1 MLLFL
6 LKKYAM
12 SKVVLGYLLGNLI
25 LLVISYFIGQ
35 VLATLLPEWFLGVLG
50 ILPIYMAFHDKDDDG
65 VKKKITS
72 V

>member
-1 MLLFL
+1 
-6 LKKYAM
+6 M
-12 SKVVLGYLLGNLI
+12 SEVVLGYLLGNII

-50 ILPIYMAFHDKDDDG
+50 ILPIYMDFHDNDDDDG

-72 V
+72 G